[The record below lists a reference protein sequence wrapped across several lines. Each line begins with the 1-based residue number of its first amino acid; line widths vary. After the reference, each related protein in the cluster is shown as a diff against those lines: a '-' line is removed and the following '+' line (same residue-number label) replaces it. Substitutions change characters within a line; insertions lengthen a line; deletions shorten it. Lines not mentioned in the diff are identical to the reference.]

1 MNETIPQN
9 PVSPAQPISETVLT
23 QTQGQSMDNII
34 QFLIWAGIVIF
45 VIAVIGFIVG
55 RLYQRAERDEAFV
68 RTGVGGRKVVK
79 DGGALILPILH
90 ALAKVK
96 LNTVKLV
103 VDRRREDAFITS
115 DRMRVDI
122 RAEFY
127 VRVDVT
133 DDGIGLAAQT
143 LGDRV
148 NDPKAIQDL
157 VEAKLV
163 DALRSVAARNT
174 LDQLHENRS
183 DFVKAVQD
191 AVETDLRSNGLELES
206 VSLTGLD
213 QTPREFFNETNAF
226 DAVGLAKL
234 TSITEQRR
242 KERNEVTRKT
252 EVAIAEQDLNASREK
267 FTLKRQEEEARL
279 EQERDVASK
288 QAATR
293 SEMAKAEEAAKLAE
307 QAAQIERERQV
318 AEQAAEAQRAK
329 EEARINSEREVE
341 LSRQNMAVAIAKK
354 SQETSQAEAKAREA
368 QALQVAAEEKVHTA
382 RDREIADRARQIA
395 VLQAQEAAE
404 SEAVSVTVGA
414 QAEKQAAEDRANAV
428 LVQARAEADAMKVR
442 AEGVIAEGE
451 ADAATIRARNEAR
464 NLLSDRLI
472 QLELTQARIT
482 MLPEALKALM
492 EPASRIDSI
501 RVFDT
506 AGFSGGG
513 RSGGDGGR
521 SGPGDLADQLLK
533 FTGNK
538 PLIDALLKEAGISG
552 AGGTLKD
559 LVAARPESAPADDDD
574 GQLDLLE
581 EADDDDDVRAAP
593 ESRSGDPTSR

>member
-1 MNETIPQN
+1 
-9 PVSPAQPISETVLT
+9 
-23 QTQGQSMDNII
+23 MDNIV
-34 QFLIWAGIVIF
+34 QFLIWVGIVLF
-45 VIAVIGFIVG
+45 VIAVIGFVLG

-68 RTGVGGRKVVK
+68 RTGVGGRRVVK

-127 VRVDVT
+127 VRVDGT

-234 TSITEQRR
+234 TTITEQRR

-267 FTLKRQEEEARL
+267 FALKRQEEEARL
-279 EQERDVASK
+279 EQERDVVSK
-288 QAATR
+288 QASTR

-307 QAAQIERERQV
+307 QAAQIAREREI
-318 AEQAAEAQRAK
+318 AEHAAKAQRAK

-368 QALQVAAEEKVHTA
+368 EALTVAAQEKVQTA
-382 RDREIADRARQIA
+382 REREIADRARQIA

-414 QAEKQAAEDRANAV
+414 SAEKAAAEDRAEAA
-428 LVQARAEADAMKVR
+428 LVEARAAAEAMKVR

-451 ADAATIRARNEAR
+451 AEAATIRATNDAR

-506 AGFSGGG
+506 AGFSGG
-513 RSGGDGGR
+513 RSGGEGGR

-538 PLIDALLKEAGISG
+538 SLIDALLKEAGIAG
-552 AGGTLKD
+552 AGGSLKD
-559 LVAARPESAPADDDD
+559 LVSTRPREMDADGDKA
-574 GQLDLLE
+574 GLFE
-581 EADDDDDVRAAP
+581 EADVEDDELVAP
-593 ESRSGDPTSR
+593 LPGIPNA